1 MLTGHHVIVKN
12 VFFKEV
18 NKSLSNIARKYENAL
33 VVGDLNINNL
43 DKKRFEDYLSELC
56 DTFSL
61 LNLISEVTCVKSL
74 VGTSTNKMLTK
85 RPRSFHHTS
94 LTETGVRS

>member
-12 VFFKEV
+12 DFFKEV
-18 NKSLSNIARKYENAL
+18 SKSLRNNARKYENAL
-33 VVGDLNINNL
+33 VVGDLNINIL

-61 LNLISEVTCVKSL
+61 LNLISEVTCAKSL
-74 VGTSTNKMLTK
+74 VGTSSDKMLTK

-94 LTETGVRS
+94 LTETGMRS